1 MSVRGHRAGLVTPT
15 IVASR
20 SVRSRR
26 AAEAMAVPDPRER
39 SQSSGVHSRTQS
51 FESGATIAT
60 RRRAAAKL
68 CLPHCFSPRRCR
80 SCLFLL
86 PQGGITV
93 REPFQQAT
101 FGHDA
106 GMPGSGIQ
114 RASRHPSIKH
124 RLGGCAPRGV
134 SPAWHAAKP
143 PRVSDTLPR
152 SDMHVRRRLRQP
164 GVQAGTTQHHTKVR
178 GRRRAGAGLAAG
190 AGRALGCGRRHD
202 GHGSDGSRHECR
214 GARR

>member
-1 MSVRGHRAGLVTPT
+1 MSARGHRAGLVTPT
-15 IVASR
+15 ILASR

-68 CLPHCFSPRRCR
+68 CLPHCFSPRRWR

-114 RASRHPSIKH
+114 RASRHPSIQASPWGLCSAGRFPCLACREATTCVGH
-124 RLGGCAPRGV
+124 SSQIRYARAQATSAARCTSWHDSASHQSQRTTTSRGRACRWCRT
-134 SPAWHAAKP
+134 SAG
-143 PRVSDTLPR
+143 
-152 SDMHVRRRLRQP
+152 VRATTRRPWQRRQP
-164 GVQAGTTQHHTKVR
+164 P
-178 GRRRAGAGLAAG
+178 
-190 AGRALGCGRRHD
+190 
-202 GHGSDGSRHECR
+202 
-214 GARR
+214 